1 MLLPREQAFRFI
13 NGYKAV
19 LLRVLAN
26 TNTKSTV
33 STDQDLCDARA
44 KVHEDRKLLDAALS
58 DLAREGS
65 PVEPDVVAAIRSVK
79 LGLWLYLKQNNTHA
93 VFLDK
98 AVSKAYAVKA
108 LTTPL
113 TELLDG
119 APVAI
124 ETGLFEYEG
133 VFVCDGLVLR
143 PVGIGPGLRAQLR
156 EDFSRLRKS
165 GHFLTR
171 PAAA

>member
-1 MLLPREQAFRFI
+1 MLLPRKQAFRFI
-13 NGYKAV
+13 NSYKAV

-26 TNTKSTV
+26 TGAASTG
-33 STDQDLCDARA
+33 SINRDLCNARA
-44 KVHEDRKLLDAALS
+44 KVNEDRSLLDTALA

-65 PVEPDVVAAIRSVK
+65 PLETDVVAAIRSVK
-79 LGLWLYLKQNNTHA
+79 LGRWIYLKQNKTHA
-93 VFLDK
+93 VFLDQ

-133 VFVCDGLVLR
+133 AFVCDGLVLR

-156 EDFSRLRKS
+156 EDFNRLRQS
-165 GHFLTR
+165 GHFLMR
-171 PAAA
+171 PASA